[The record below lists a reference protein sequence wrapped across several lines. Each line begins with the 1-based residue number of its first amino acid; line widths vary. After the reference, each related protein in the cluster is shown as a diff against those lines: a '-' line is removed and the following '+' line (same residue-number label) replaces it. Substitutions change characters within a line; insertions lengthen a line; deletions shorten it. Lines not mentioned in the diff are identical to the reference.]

1 MENAHAAAAGPL
13 TRRQRQLQSIEALCL
28 LNRDL
33 VCEILGVSR
42 STFYNRIAAGC
53 FPVVREGGRLKVRR
67 ADLQAYIASQTQ
79 AAPEDC

>member
-1 MENAHAAAAGPL
+1 MQSASAAGASPL
-13 TRRQRQLQSIEALCL
+13 TRRQRQLQSIETLCL

-33 VCEILGVSR
+33 VCEILGISR
-42 STFYNRIAAGC
+42 STFYNRIADGC

-79 AAPEDC
+79 RTSEDC